1 MYVVINVE
9 LFVVILRLRLFVEIL
24 LELRYSSIKIYMT
37 SLSIVLFKNIVRI
50 TCNALSNTRDLQLK
64 VKHRFG

>member
-37 SLSIVLFKNIVRI
+37 SLSIVLF
-50 TCNALSNTRDLQLK
+50 
-64 VKHRFG
+64 